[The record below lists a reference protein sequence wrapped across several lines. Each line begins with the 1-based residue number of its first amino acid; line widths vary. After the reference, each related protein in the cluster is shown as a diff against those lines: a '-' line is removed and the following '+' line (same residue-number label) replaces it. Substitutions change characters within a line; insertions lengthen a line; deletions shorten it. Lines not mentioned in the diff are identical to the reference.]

1 MQASNYNAPAVVA
14 CRYVVGVVF
23 GFEHLLL
30 ILALW
35 MRHAIHPVPKKV
47 RVAIARRNYLAEQ
60 RAAEVGKQEGGVEA
74 SRLSEAGKS
83 KSD

>member
-1 MQASNYNAPAVVA
+1 M
-14 CRYVVGVVF
+14 F

-35 MRHAIHPVPKKV
+35 MRHAFQPVPKKV
-47 RVAIARRNYLAEQ
+47 RVAIARRNYLTEQ

>member
-1 MQASNYNAPAVVA
+1 M
-14 CRYVVGVVF
+14 F

-35 MRHAIHPVPKKV
+35 MRYAIHLAPKEV
-47 RVAIARRNYLAEQ
+47 RVAIERRNYLAKQ
-60 RAAEVGKQEGGVEA
+60 RAAGVGKQEGGVEA